1 MVDARE
7 HRKIV
12 LDVARVFNLSD
23 QATTWAMIGA
33 EVPDIDLY
41 VGKHRK
47 TLHNPALGMLTSVIP
62 ADDEGKVGFL
72 LGLATHLFLDR
83 LSKHAKAVQRM
94 FALIEKV
101 AEA

>member
-1 MVDARE
+1 MDANE

-12 LDVARVFNLSD
+12 QDIARALNLSD
-23 QATTWAMIGA
+23 RATTWAMVGA
-33 EVPDIDLY
+33 EIPDIDLY

-47 TLHNPALGMLTSVIP
+47 TMHNPTLGALTAVIP
-62 ADDEGKVGFL
+62 ADEEGKVGFL

-83 LSKHAKAVQRM
+83 LSKHVKMMQRM
-94 FALIEKV
+94 FTLIDKV